1 MCVYMLT
8 HISLKVSLNKLLLEI
23 QRSVS
28 MAMPSKS
35 LQSRGRLWDGDSV
48 TKTDKQISLVL
59 WNCEERTLSS
69 LMVQMLL
76 PRRDV
81 SPKR

>member
-1 MCVYMLT
+1 MLT
-8 HISLKVSLNKLLLEI
+8 HVSFKVSLNKLLLEI

-35 LQSRGRLWDGDSV
+35 LQSRGRLWDRDSV
-48 TKTDKQISLVL
+48 TKTDKQIALVL

-69 LMVQMLL
+69 LMVQILL